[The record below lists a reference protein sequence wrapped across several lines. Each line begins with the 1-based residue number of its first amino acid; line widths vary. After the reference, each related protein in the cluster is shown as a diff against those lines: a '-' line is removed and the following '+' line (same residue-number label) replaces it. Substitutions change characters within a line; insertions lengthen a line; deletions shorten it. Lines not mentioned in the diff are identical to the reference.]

1 MFQKMRR
8 SRQELTLAES
18 EEILLSGREGV
29 LALAGA
35 DGYPYA
41 VPLNYVYADGKIYFH
56 VAKEG
61 HKTDCIRHSDKAS
74 FCVVSEGRI
83 VPEEYTT
90 YFKSAIAFGRIG
102 VVSDEEEKRRS
113 LYVLTEKYA
122 PAVKEEGVDPAAMSC
137 FPAVTMLRFDV
148 ERLSGKQ
155 AKELI

>member
-1 MFQKMRR
+1 MFRKMRR

-18 EEILLSGREGV
+18 EDILRSGREGV

-35 DGYPYA
+35 
-41 VPLNYVYADGKIYFH
+41 YADGKIYFH

-90 YFKSAIAFGRIG
+90 YFRSAIAFGRIG

-113 LYVLTEKYA
+113 LSVLTEKYA
-122 PAVKEEGVDPAAMSC
+122 PAVKEECVDPAAMYC

-148 ERLSGKQ
+148 EHLSGKQ